1 MIASMEFIESRLTG
15 VRIDKTGREAS
26 LSITQRNGSELTL
39 NLHGVEK
46 LLINE
51 LRQQNIIEEVT
62 HWTNEIPKNKLREA
76 ASYLVTGGIC
86 KDEGSEL
93 MIAVDQLVHKVVNG
107 EIEMLEITA
116 IFGAQILASFASITI
131 KSSN

>member
-1 MIASMEFIESRLTG
+1 MEFIESRLTG